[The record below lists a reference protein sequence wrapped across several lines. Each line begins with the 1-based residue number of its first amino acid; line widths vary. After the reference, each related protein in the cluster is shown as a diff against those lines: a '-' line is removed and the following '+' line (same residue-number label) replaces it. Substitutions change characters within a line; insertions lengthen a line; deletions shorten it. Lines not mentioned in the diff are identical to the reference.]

1 MPAFLDEEEHVKEE
15 TNFMMSV
22 YHSFINIGNSKTE
35 AKIDKKQELVN
46 DNQLVEHLKR
56 ELK

>member
-1 MPAFLDEEEHVKEE
+1 MPAFLEEEEQVKEE

-46 DNQLVEHLKR
+46 DN
-56 ELK
+56 